1 MLIGLPLRIVLPAAD
16 GGETRGRRCG
26 PARAWRWSVLS
37 DHRFSGCS
45 SRWPLGGA
53 LLVTARKSSGLAG
66 SAAPIARRCPRPCP
80 SNGSSIPLSGS
91 SSNRPEALLGAVN
104 AMASG
109 SRRRVT
115 V

>member
-1 MLIGLPLRIVLPAAD
+1 MTV
-16 GGETRGRRCG
+16 
-26 PARAWRWSVLS
+26 
-37 DHRFSGCS
+37 
-45 SRWPLGGA
+45 
-53 LLVTARKSSGLAG
+53 RKSNGLAG
-66 SAAPIARRCPRPCP
+66 FGSSNRQTVSTPIP

-91 SSNRPEALLGAVN
+91 SSNRPEALLGMVN